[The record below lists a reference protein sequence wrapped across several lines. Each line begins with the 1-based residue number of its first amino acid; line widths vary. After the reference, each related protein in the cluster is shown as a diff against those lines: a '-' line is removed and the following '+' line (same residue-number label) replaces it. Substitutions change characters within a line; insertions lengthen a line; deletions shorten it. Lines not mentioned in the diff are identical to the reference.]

1 MTRTTKPPPTVDEL
15 MQQAMAMEREAEARY
30 TELADIMEQHNNPE
44 VAELFRKMALYEG
57 HHVHQ
62 IAADMGVSD
71 DVIEPRAAGVWVTP
85 EAPESVPMDEIHY
98 LMHPWHA
105 LNLALAAEERA
116 VAFFD
121 RLISATDNES
131 VRAAATEMRDEE
143 IEHVALVK
151 AWMEKVPKPDD
162 VVDPDPPRLGE

>member
-1 MTRTTKPPPTVDEL
+1 MTPTTRQPSVDEL

-57 HHVHQ
+57 GHVHQ
-62 IAADMGVSD
+62 LAADMGVSD
-71 DVIEPRAAGVWVTP
+71 DVVEPREAGVWVTAETP
-85 EAPESVPMDEIHY
+85 ETVPMDEIHY

-105 LNLALAAEERA
+105 LSLALAAEERA

-121 RLISATDNES
+121 RMIEQTDNEAF
-131 VRAAATEMRDEE
+131 RATATEMRDEE
-143 IEHVALVK
+143 IEHVALVR
-151 AWMEKVPKPDD
+151 AWMERVPPPDD

>member
-1 MTRTTKPPPTVDEL
+1 MTRKPPTVEEL
-15 MQQAMAMEREAEARY
+15 MHQAMTIEREAEARY
-30 TELADIMEQHNNPE
+30 TELADIMEQHNNLE
-44 VAELFRKMALYEG
+44 VAELFRKMAIYEG

-71 DVIEPRAAGVWVTP
+71 DVIEPREAGFWVTP
-85 EAPESVPMDEIHY
+85 EAPESVPMDEIDY

-116 VAFFD
+116 VAFFE
-121 RLISATDNES
+121 RLIAATDDES

-143 IEHVALVK
+143 VEHVALVK
-151 AWMEKVPKPDD
+151 AWMEKVPKPED